1 MRKAQK
7 IFLAAGYGFL
17 LLLSFGRLLPSWE
30 FYGFRKASGFLVLDS
45 QGRILRA
52 VDREKGLWADLDG
65 VSPHLINATLFSE
78 DRRFLLHPGVDP
90 LALARAAGQNL
101 KAGRTISGG
110 STITMQ
116 TARLLLGPR
125 PRGLRAKT
133 EEALLAGYLEWRL
146 PKGRILELYL
156 NLAPYANRH
165 VGCRSASLG
174 YFGVEPKD
182 LNHSQAAWL
191 AVIPRNPSH
200 YNPSRDPERLER
212 ARKRLLAG
220 MGRDGRISSEELAR
234 AAEPPAA
241 ASQAPPFDA
250 PHFCDWVLSQM
261 PGKGCD
267 LRTTIDGKLT
277 AELEKQIRAY
287 VKKLS
292 RYGISNAAAV
302 VLRNSDMALL
312 AMVGSADY
320 LDSRISGQVNGATA
334 LRQPGSALKPFTY
347 GLALER
353 GFPTSYL
360 LPDIDFDPG
369 PGEEKFIPRNYDERY
384 HGPVRLRTALGCSYN
399 VAAVRML
406 EQVGQ
411 PELLDRLRRAG
422 FQSLRHDPDHY
433 GLGLTL
439 GNGEVTLLELT
450 RAYAALANQ
459 GLYRD
464 ISYMIGEEG
473 DRVEGKGESGQAS
486 EKRDSARIFPEQ
498 VAYVLA
504 HMLSD
509 RSARQPAFGECS
521 PLDLPFPCAAKTGT
535 TKDYRDNWT
544 VGFTADYT
552 VGVWVG
558 NFDGRPMHGVSG
570 VSGAG
575 PLFRDVMLALHRG
588 ERPESFIRPNGVEE
602 RSICP
607 LSGDLAGPGCPNRM
621 SEVFLSGRAPKAQCR
636 FHDRWGKI
644 VYPPV
649 YRDWA
654 SKGEVDEGTKIGS
667 GNACYIAFPRDG
679 EVFRIDPGLRRESQ
693 EITFKAVVPGTAQ
706 GVEWTLNGRRL
717 SGEIAPRWRLA
728 PGEHQLAIRAMIGGR
743 ERTHRVRFTVLI

>member
-1 MRKAQK
+1 MA
-7 IFLAAGYGFL
+7 LVAWFL
-17 LLLSFGRLLPSWE
+17 LLALGRLLPSWE
-30 FYGFRKASGFLVLDS
+30 FDSFRKASGFLVLDS

-52 VDREKGLWADLDG
+52 VDRDKGLWADLDD
-65 VSPHLINATLFSE
+65 VSPHLIKATLFSE

-90 LALARAAGQNL
+90 LALARAAGHNL

-116 TARLLLGPR
+116 TARLILGPR
-125 PRGLRAKT
+125 TRGFKAKF
-133 EEALLAGYLEWRL
+133 EEMMLAGYLEWRL
-146 PKGRILELYL
+146 SKPRILELYL
-156 NLAPYANRH
+156 NLAPYDNRH

-174 YFGVEPKD
+174 YFGVEPGD
-182 LNHSQAAWL
+182 LTFSQAAWL

-200 YNPSRDPERLER
+200 YSPSRGPERLER
-212 ARKRLLAG
+212 ARQKLLAG
-220 MGRDGRISSEELAR
+220 MGRARSLSSDELAL
-234 AAEPPAA
+234 AAEPPAV
-241 ASQAPPFDA
+241 SFQSPPFEA
-250 PHFCDWVLSQM
+250 PHFCDWVLSQV
-261 PGKGCD
+261 PDRGGD
-267 LRTTIDGKLT
+267 LRTTVDGELT
-277 AELEKQIRAY
+277 AGLEKHIRAY

-292 RYGISNAAAV
+292 PYGISNAALV
-302 VLRNSDMALL
+302 VIRNSDMSLL

-320 LDSRISGQVNGATA
+320 LDSRISGQVNGAVA

-353 GFPTSYL
+353 GFPASYL

-369 PGEEKFIPRNYDERY
+369 PDEERFIPRNYDERY
-384 HGPVRLRTALGCSYN
+384 HGPVRIRTALGCSYN

-411 PELLDRLRRAG
+411 PELLERLRMAG
-422 FQSLRHDPDHY
+422 FESLRHDPDHY

-450 RAYAALANQ
+450 RAYASLANR

-464 ISYMIGEEG
+464 VRYLIWKSEE
-473 DRVEGKGESGQAS
+473 RVKVQRSKGQAGND
-486 EKRDSARIFPEQ
+486 KDSARVFPEQ
-498 VAYVLA
+498 VAYILA
-504 HMLSD
+504 NMLSD

-544 VGFTADYT
+544 VGFTSDYT

-575 PLFRDVMLALHRG
+575 PLFRDVMLALHRNQRPRSFV
-588 ERPESFIRPNGVEE
+588 RPEGIEE
-602 RSICP
+602 RSVCP

-621 SEVFLSGRAPKAQCR
+621 SEVFLSGGAPKTLCR
-636 FHDRWGKI
+636 FHDRSGKI

-654 SKGEVDEGTKIGS
+654 SKGEVDERTKIGS
-667 GNACYIAFPRDG
+667 GKSCYIAFPRDG
-679 EVFRIDPGLRRESQ
+679 DVFRIDPGLRRESQ
-693 EITFKAVVPGTAQ
+693 EITFKAVVPGTAE
-706 GVEWTLNGRRL
+706 GIEWTMDGRRL
-717 SGEIAPRWRLA
+717 SGKIAPRWRLE
-728 PGEHQLAIRAMIGGR
+728 PGEHVLAFKAVIGGR
-743 ERTHRVRFTVLI
+743 EKKHRVRFTVLI